1 MTRPSS
7 GIASPTQATLA
18 RVLLV
23 DDEQAILDGLRR
35 QLRTKF
41 DITTALGGEEA
52 LRIMGSTAPFAVVMS
67 DMRMP
72 RMDGVAFL
80 TAVREKY
87 PDTVRLL
94 LTGQTDMQSTIDA
107 INLGQIHR
115 FLMKPCPAS
124 AIEAVLRDAAELH
137 RQTLSERDLVKAA
150 RAVVKG
156 RDDASL
162 ATVVDSELAQVDG
175 PQAQEPSP
183 APRHRTLEQRL
194 AEARANGSLS
204 AQSH

>member
-1 MTRPSS
+1 MTRPTS
-7 GIASPTQATLA
+7 GIASTTPSTLA

-52 LRIMGSTAPFAVVMS
+52 LRIMGSTPPFAVVMS

-156 RDDASL
+156 RDDAAVTAVSE
-162 ATVVDSELAQVDG
+162 SELGQVEALQG
-175 PQAQEPSP
+175 QELTQ

-194 AEARANGSLS
+194 AEARATGSLS
-204 AQSH
+204 GQGH

>member
-1 MTRPSS
+1 MTPPSS
-7 GIASPTQATLA
+7 GIAPTQSTLA

-52 LRIMGSTAPFAVVMS
+52 LRVMAAAAPFAVVMS

-107 INLGQIHR
+107 INLGQIHK

-124 AIEAVLRDAAELH
+124 AIEAVIRDAAELH
-137 RQTLSERDLVKAA
+137 RQAVSERDLVKAA
-150 RAVVKG
+150 RAVVRG
-156 RDDASL
+156 RDDSPTPSASE
-162 ATVVDSELAQVDG
+162 SEFGRVDG
-175 PQAQEPSP
+175 LPDPESAQ
-183 APRHRTLEQRL
+183 APRHRSLEQRL
-194 AEARANGSLS
+194 AEARTNGALT
-204 AQSH
+204 QGR